1 MYVKSSNSDTIV
13 PYKSTDYTVFGENQ
27 IECIIVPQN
36 PTKKAFKQFLEII
49 SFKSKEL
56 KNPTIWNGEFDLS
69 KYGITTLEW
78 SMFSGCGTPSYMD
91 LSGIKTESITSL
103 ESIFVHADGVETIN
117 LSGWDLSNVK
127 NKTFYIDSIDYIT
140 QNIDIEAYENER
152 CKKNMNKDR
161 FPDVFTLR
169 LLNNP
174 HKKLTKVIVKGCND
188 ETKKYIEKLLS
199 YIQVYKR
206 FVTFTC
212 SCTYSTSIRFVIKS
226 PFKWTYSDENEE
238 FIVTNVDTEL
248 LSMILENSIS
258 QL

>member
-1 MYVKSSNSDTIV
+1 MYVKPTNSDTIV
-13 PYKSTDYTVFGENQ
+13 PYKSSDYSVFSESQ
-27 IECIIVPQN
+27 IEGIIVPQN
-36 PTKKAFKQFLEII
+36 PTKKVFKQFLEII
-49 SFKSKEL
+49 SFKSREL

-91 LSGIKTESITSL
+91 LSGIKTESVTSI

-127 NKTFYIDSIDYIT
+127 NKTFYIDSIDSIT
-140 QNIDIEAYENER
+140 QTIDIETYENER
-152 CKKNMNKDR
+152 CKKKINKDR

-188 ETKKYIEKLLS
+188 ETKKYIEKLLN

-206 FVTFTC
+206 FVYFTC
-212 SCTYSTSIRFVIKS
+212 SCTYSTSVSFVIKS

-238 FIVTNVDTEL
+238 FNMTDIDTEL
-248 LSMILENSIS
+248 LSLITENSVS
-258 QL
+258 QI